1 MTGFLAAVTRHYW
14 PWLGL
19 SIVAGGFGLL
29 AAGMMPGLLEYTLGA
44 VLILAV
50 AGAWLAAVLSMVLR
64 AFKQNRASE
73 IVLQCSLI
81 VLVPSM
87 LVLALP
93 YILP

>member
-1 MTGFLAAVTRHYW
+1 MTGFPATVARHYW
-14 PWLGL
+14 LWLGV
-19 SIVAGGFGLL
+19 SIAAGGLSFL
-29 AAGMMPGLLEYTLGA
+29 AVRTMPGLLEYSLGA
-44 VLILAV
+44 VLILGV
-50 AGAWLAAVLSMVLR
+50 AGALLSAVFSVALR

-81 VLVPSM
+81 VLALSM